1 MTNPPVFDARTRTL
15 GIIRM
20 SFLAGVLL
28 FGAVVWFLHR
38 QPGYVVD
45 GSMEPLRPVMPFVLL
60 TFIAAIVAVRVYL
73 SRITDE
79 LQLNNFRLI
88 GWAIGEAAALCGG
101 VFYFNT
107 NDPRFFIMG
116 LFVQLASFVV
126 VPLRR
131 S

>member
-28 FGAVVWFLHR
+28 FGAVVWFLHS

-60 TFIAAIVAVRVYL
+60 AFIAGIVAVRLYL

-79 LQLNNFRLI
+79 AQLGNFRLI

-101 VFYFNT
+101 VFYLNT
-107 NDPRFFIMG
+107 NDPRFYIMG

-126 VPLRR
+126 VPLRQ